1 MTFATTLI
9 QFPIGLVA
17 AALGFAV
24 LPTLTS
30 HAREG
35 NMERCKD
42 SLALGFRLGL
52 LLMVPAAAGLI
63 VLRTP
68 IVAAIF
74 QRHNFSAND
83 TTLTATALQY
93 YAYQLPF
100 VAIDQ
105 LLIDAV
111 YARQTSI
118 IPVDVLLVR
127 AL

>member
-35 NMERCKD
+35 DMERFKGT
-42 SLALGFRLGL
+42 LALGFRLGL
-52 LLMVPAAAGLI
+52 LLMVPAMAGLI
-63 VLRTP
+63 ALRMP

-74 QRHNFSAND
+74 QRHNFFA
-83 TTLTATALQY
+83 
-93 YAYQLPF
+93 PM
-100 VAIDQ
+100 
-105 LLIDAV
+105 
-111 YARQTSI
+111 
-118 IPVDVLLVR
+118 IPC
-127 AL
+127 